1 MRINSITLHDF
12 RGFEKLELRFPEAQT
27 SVIVGINGA
36 GKSSILDGI
45 AVMLSRLIGRI
56 RTSEAS
62 GRVFNESDIRN
73 RATETRNSIYITLDS
88 SSMTWAVSKT
98 RRGNKRQSSSYLD
111 DLKHID
117 EKLEFMAGGIKGKNI
132 PLAVYYPVNRAVLDI
147 PLRIRGK
154 HEFDQ
159 LAAYDQ
165 ALTGMRNDFRIFFEW
180 FRKREDIENEELR
193 DLSKN
198 GTVSLK
204 ESEEKY
210 GTDPQLR
217 AVRAATEKLMP
228 GFTNLRVRRQPTL
241 RMTVEKN
248 GEELIV
254 SQLSDGEKCLLA
266 MTGDLARRLSIAN
279 PSLKNPLEGQGVV
292 LIDEVDLHLHPQ
304 LQRTIVQSLERTF
317 PNCQFIITTHSPLVL
332 SYLKKE
338 QVFLLQDFKL
348 VEKMPHTYGKDI
360 GSILFDVM
368 AVLDRPDDVKL
379 LLSQCNRLIAE
390 EKYDDANR
398 EIAKLEDLLGPN
410 DPDIL
415 RAKSMIAFLVKP

>member
-1 MRINSITLHDF
+1 
-12 RGFEKLELRFPEAQT
+12 
-27 SVIVGINGA
+27 
-36 GKSSILDGI
+36 
-45 AVMLSRLIGRI
+45 
-56 RTSEAS
+56 
-62 GRVFNESDIRN
+62 
-73 RATETRNSIYITLDS
+73 
-88 SSMTWAVSKT
+88 
-98 RRGNKRQSSSYLD
+98 
-111 DLKHID
+111 
-117 EKLEFMAGGIKGKNI
+117 
-132 PLAVYYPVNRAVLDI
+132 
-147 PLRIRGK
+147 
-154 HEFDQ
+154 
-159 LAAYDQ
+159 
-165 ALTGMRNDFRIFFEW
+165 
-180 FRKREDIENEELR
+180 
-193 DLSKN
+193 
-198 GTVSLK
+198 
-204 ESEEKY
+204 
-210 GTDPQLR
+210 
-217 AVRAATEKLMP
+217 
-228 GFTNLRVRRQPTL
+228 
-241 RMTVEKN
+241 MTVEKN

-279 PSLKNPLEGQGVV
+279 PSLKNPLEGHGVV

-304 LQRTIVQSLERTF
+304 LQRTIIQSLERTF

-379 LLSQCNRLIAE
+379 RLSQCNRLIAE

-415 RAKSMIAFLVKP
+415 RAKSMLAFLVKP